1 MAGFDT
7 SILSTAVTNRFYVID
22 RAMWA
27 MSPYI
32 TYEEGEKIAIELE
45 RMAKSTTEGNFT
57 DSDAFNWLAYQL
69 GGERYQAIQMLWHLD
84 NQHNIEKLYSPEQ
97 LRDAYLHNITHT
109 EGTPQEVAANP
120 QNYTPIK
127 ILKSEFQ

>member
-7 SILSTAVTNRFYVID
+7 TILSTAVTNRFYVID

-32 TYEEGEKIAIELE
+32 TDDEGAKIAIELE
-45 RMAKSTTEGNFT
+45 RMAESKTEGNFT
-57 DSDAFNWLAYQL
+57 DSDAFNWLAMML
-69 GGERYQAIQMLWHLD
+69 GGERYQAIQMMWHLD
-84 NQHNIEKLYSPEQ
+84 NQHNIEKLYAPEQ

-109 EGTPQEVAANP
+109 EGTLEEVAANP
-120 QNYTPIK
+120 KNYTAIK
-127 ILKSEFQ
+127 VLKSEYK